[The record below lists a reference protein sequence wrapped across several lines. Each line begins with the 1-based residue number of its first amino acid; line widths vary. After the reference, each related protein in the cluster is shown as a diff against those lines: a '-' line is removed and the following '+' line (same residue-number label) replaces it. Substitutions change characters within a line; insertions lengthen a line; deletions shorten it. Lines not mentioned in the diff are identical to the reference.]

1 MHFGETTQRA
11 RVRHHCDRCNHQIME
26 GDVYER
32 TVWMPAPDVVCVLRS
47 HIDPDCPEPENYE
60 DRQTEAEEPF
70 RQAA

>member
-1 MHFGETTQRA
+1 
-11 RVRHHCDRCNHQIME
+11 ME